1 MAATAA
7 ATAAAATAAAAEA
20 EAAAEAAEVG
30 EVAEVAEMVD
40 AQLLEFR
47 RLRQREVVERQRL
60 SDEEDAR
67 LEALWQANE
76 EACDLIDQELEAQA
90 RLDTTLHYTT
100 LHDSTHT
107 PSMVD
112 RTHAPGHDRSHR
124 GRTRRPRRVRGPS
137 IPT

>member
-1 MAATAA
+1 MRGAEAAERERGEAEQR
-7 ATAAAATAAAAEA
+7 AAAAKAAEEA
-20 EAAAEAAEVG
+20 EAKAEAEAAEVG

-76 EACDLIDQELEAQA
+76 EACDRIDQELEAQA
-90 RLDTTLHYTT
+90 RLDTTLHYTS
-100 LHDSTHT
+100 LHDST
-107 PSMVD
+107 
-112 RTHAPGHDRSHR
+112 RLFTHAKHG
-124 GRTRRPRRVRGPS
+124 
-137 IPT
+137 